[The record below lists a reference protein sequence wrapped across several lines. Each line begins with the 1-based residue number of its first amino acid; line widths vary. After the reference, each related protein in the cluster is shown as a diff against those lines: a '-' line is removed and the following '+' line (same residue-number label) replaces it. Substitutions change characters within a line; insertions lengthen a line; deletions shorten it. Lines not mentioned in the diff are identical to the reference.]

1 MLIYIIVMGW
11 TLIVYGSIAY
21 FIIKKKEYGL
31 ISGFSNRPKEEQE
44 YLIQNGFIEKLGKVL
59 LYSFFMLVIAA
70 VLPIFHI
77 PYGVEIGWGLF
88 IIFTFGGL
96 LYLQKF
102 EFPTKRKKYRWLY
115 GIIAILTIGL
125 IIGVSFAG
133 NQDNEILIE
142 NNTFIISGMYG
153 IEWSLE
159 RIENV
164 ELLKKLPEVVMKT
177 NGFSSGNSRKGKFKL
192 EEPYGFGRLFVTGDK
207 GPFLYIRVN
216 DDYVIL
222 NRPTEQETIEFY
234 ERIMDEL

>member
-1 MLIYIIVMGW
+1 MSTGMLIYIIVMGW

-31 ISGFSNRPKEEQE
+31 ISGFFNRPKEEQE

-70 VLPIFHI
+70 VLPIFRI
-77 PYGVEIGWGLF
+77 PYVVEIGWGLF

-115 GIIAILTIGL
+115 GIITILTIGL

-164 ELLKKLPEVVMKT
+164 ELLKNPPK
-177 NGFSSGNSRKGKFKL
+177 
-192 EEPYGFGRLFVTGDK
+192 
-207 GPFLYIRVN
+207 
-216 DDYVIL
+216 
-222 NRPTEQETIEFY
+222 
-234 ERIMDEL
+234 